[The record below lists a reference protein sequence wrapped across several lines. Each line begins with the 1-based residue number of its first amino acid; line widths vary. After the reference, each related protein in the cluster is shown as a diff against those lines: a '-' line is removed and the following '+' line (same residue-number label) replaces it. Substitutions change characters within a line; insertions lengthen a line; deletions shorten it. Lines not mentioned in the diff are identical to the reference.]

1 MNAHIHIPRSQI
13 DSFCH
18 RWLVSEL
25 SLFGSVV
32 REDFGPDSDV
42 DVLIQFQPQARHT
55 LLDMARME
63 EELRQIF
70 GRDVDLVERSAVEQ
84 SRNISVARRFCN
96 RRSQSMPR
104 NDAAYLLEMLLAA
117 QDAARFA
124 TGLTFS
130 QFEKSRLHQY
140 AILKAI

>member
-1 MNAHIHIPRSQI
+1 MSVHIHIPRSQI

-25 SLFGSVV
+25 ALFGSVV

-55 LLDMARME
+55 LLAMARMQ

-70 GRDVDLVERSAVEQ
+70 DRDVDLVERSAVEQ
-84 SRNISVARRFCN
+84 SRNHIRRN
-96 RRSQSMPR
+96 
-104 NDAAYLLEMLLAA
+104 
-117 QDAARFA
+117 
-124 TGLTFS
+124 
-130 QFEKSRLHQY
+130 
-140 AILKAI
+140 AILQSAESVHTAWR

>member
-1 MNAHIHIPRSQI
+1 MSAHIHIPRSQI

-25 SLFGSVV
+25 ALFGSVL

-84 SRNISVARRFCN
+84 SRNHIRRN
-96 RRSQSMPR
+96 
-104 NDAAYLLEMLLAA
+104 
-117 QDAARFA
+117 
-124 TGLTFS
+124 
-130 QFEKSRLHQY
+130 
-140 AILKAI
+140 AILQSAESIHAA

>member
-1 MNAHIHIPRSQI
+1 MSAHIQIPRLQI

-18 RWLVSEL
+18 RWQDSEL
-25 SLFGSVV
+25 ALFGSVV

-84 SRNISVARRFCN
+84 SRNHIRRN
-96 RRSQSMPR
+96 TILQSAESIH
-104 NDAAYLLEMLLAA
+104 AA
-117 QDAARFA
+117 
-124 TGLTFS
+124 
-130 QFEKSRLHQY
+130 
-140 AILKAI
+140 

>member
-18 RWLVSEL
+18 CWQVSEL
-25 SLFGSVV
+25 ALFGSVV

-70 GRDVDLVERSAVEQ
+70 GRDVDLVERSAIEQ
-84 SRNISVARRFCN
+84 SRNHIRR
-96 RRSQSMPR
+96 
-104 NDAAYLLEMLLAA
+104 E
-117 QDAARFA
+117 
-124 TGLTFS
+124 
-130 QFEKSRLHQY
+130 
-140 AILKAI
+140 AILQSAESVHTA

>member
-13 DSFCH
+13 NSFCH

-84 SRNISVARRFCN
+84 SRNFIRRKTVL
-96 RRSQSMPR
+96 QSAESIH
-104 NDAAYLLEMLLAA
+104 AA
-117 QDAARFA
+117 
-124 TGLTFS
+124 
-130 QFEKSRLHQY
+130 
-140 AILKAI
+140 

>member
-1 MNAHIHIPRSQI
+1 MSAHIHIPRSQI
-13 DSFCH
+13 DSFCR
-18 RWLVSEL
+18 RWQVSEL
-25 SLFGSVV
+25 ALFGSVL

-84 SRNISVARRFCN
+84 SRNFIRRKTVL
-96 RRSQSMPR
+96 QSAESIH
-104 NDAAYLLEMLLAA
+104 AA
-117 QDAARFA
+117 
-124 TGLTFS
+124 
-130 QFEKSRLHQY
+130 
-140 AILKAI
+140 

>member
-70 GRDVDLVERSAVEQ
+70 GRDVDLVERSAIEQ
-84 SRNISVARRFCN
+84 SRNHIRR
-96 RRSQSMPR
+96 
-104 NDAAYLLEMLLAA
+104 E
-117 QDAARFA
+117 
-124 TGLTFS
+124 
-130 QFEKSRLHQY
+130 
-140 AILKAI
+140 AILQSAESVHTA

>member
-18 RWLVSEL
+18 RWQVSEL
-25 SLFGSVV
+25 ALFGSVV

-70 GRDVDLVERSAVEQ
+70 GRDVDPVERSAVEQ
-84 SRNISVARRFCN
+84 SRNFIRRKTVL
-96 RRSQSMPR
+96 QSAESIH
-104 NDAAYLLEMLLAA
+104 AA
-117 QDAARFA
+117 
-124 TGLTFS
+124 
-130 QFEKSRLHQY
+130 
-140 AILKAI
+140 

>member
-1 MNAHIHIPRSQI
+1 MSAHIQIPRSQI
-13 DSFCH
+13 DSFC
-18 RWLVSEL
+18 RSWQVSEL
-25 SLFGSVV
+25 ALFGSVL

-84 SRNISVARRFCN
+84 SRNHIRR
-96 RRSQSMPR
+96 
-104 NDAAYLLEMLLAA
+104 E
-117 QDAARFA
+117 
-124 TGLTFS
+124 
-130 QFEKSRLHQY
+130 
-140 AILKAI
+140 AILQSAESIHAAWR

>member
-1 MNAHIHIPRSQI
+1 MSAHIQIPRSQI
-13 DSFCH
+13 DSFC
-18 RWLVSEL
+18 RSWQVSEL
-25 SLFGSVV
+25 ALFGSVL

-84 SRNISVARRFCN
+84 SRNHIRR
-96 RRSQSMPR
+96 
-104 NDAAYLLEMLLAA
+104 E
-117 QDAARFA
+117 
-124 TGLTFS
+124 
-130 QFEKSRLHQY
+130 
-140 AILKAI
+140 AILQSAESVHAAWR

>member
-18 RWLVSEL
+18 RWQVSEL
-25 SLFGSVV
+25 ALFGSVV

-70 GRDVDLVERSAVEQ
+70 GRDVDLVERSAIEQ
-84 SRNISVARRFCN
+84 SRNHIRR
-96 RRSQSMPR
+96 
-104 NDAAYLLEMLLAA
+104 E
-117 QDAARFA
+117 
-124 TGLTFS
+124 
-130 QFEKSRLHQY
+130 
-140 AILKAI
+140 AILQSAESVHTA

>member
-84 SRNISVARRFCN
+84 SRNFIRRKTVL
-96 RRSQSMPR
+96 QSAESIH
-104 NDAAYLLEMLLAA
+104 AA
-117 QDAARFA
+117 
-124 TGLTFS
+124 
-130 QFEKSRLHQY
+130 
-140 AILKAI
+140 